1 MAWQPVNFNLP
12 AEWEWEWEE
21 EDGRVQSGKWLQ
33 RCVRNKLF
41 FFFGSY
47 SAALIYCPPMWT
59 WWEQLTARG
68 LELQQI
74 WMRQSGRC
82 RLCKLYFLQP
92 EKNPRASDKLCY
104 DRTSR
109 HGLLPISRY
118 EDLNLCLK
126 PCTYR
131 FYMEKQAWE
140 KTSMLGAEMTRLWIV

>member
-1 MAWQPVNFNLP
+1 MRMRVGG
-12 AEWEWEWEE
+12 
-21 EDGRVQSGKWLQ
+21 DGSVQSGNWLQ

-59 WWEQLTARG
+59 WWEQLTVRG

-118 EDLNLCLK
+118 EAYALNPAHTDFTWKSK
-126 PCTYR
+126 PGRKPQCWEQKWQGFESYR
-131 FYMEKQAWE
+131 ILEKQIIIVT
-140 KTSMLGAEMTRLWIV
+140 KT